1 MKKYCIAGDLP
12 GRVEADNTV
21 KRYELL
27 VPQRS
32 PGSRG
37 DRGTGESMKQT
48 EMVEWVKWNL

>member
-27 VPQRS
+27 APQRS

-37 DRGTGESMKQT
+37 DWGTGESMKQT
-48 EMVEWVKWNL
+48 EMLGWVKWNL